1 MIWRQIFERVA
12 LHADRVA
19 VVAGDQRWTFVE
31 LAGLADAVARR
42 LPAEGGSRPRRFLVR
57 QHDPFALLVHV
68 LGCWR
73 AGCVPV
79 VLRDSM
85 TDRQVA
91 DLAAWLR
98 PAGTLAAE
106 LPDAAT
112 DGAAGGRDPGP
123 DRFEPRDEA
132 LVICTSGTTGTPK
145 LVALPAESV
154 CRNAGVIGASLG
166 LDETA
171 VVAVNTPLGYM
182 YGLMGGC
189 MASLWSGAT
198 CHLFQPR
205 APLTELQAAI
215 RRDGV
220 TVVQGPPSL
229 FRLFMAYW
237 NGEPF
242 TGVKTVTTGG
252 EPLGHDLRQALG
264 HAFPN
269 ARRLFLYGMT
279 EAGPRLSHQAFEAG
293 GGVEGCVGTPY
304 PHVEWRVDPVV
315 GDPVSGGPADHGAG
329 RLVLRG
335 PAMFLGYVAADG
347 GYEGLDADGFFHS
360 NDLVKVGAGNTLS
373 FRGRLDRIF
382 RSGGRLVNPEAVER
396 VLEAHPTVAEAACFP
411 ETHPVLGLALAAE
424 VLPVAGVTIDEA
436 ALLRWCSERVEA
448 HAMPRRINAGGGWG
462 VAESGK
468 RRRPAGP
475 ATPGDAA
482 A

>member
-1 MIWRQIFERVA
+1 MIWQQISERVA
-12 LHADRVA
+12 AHAERVA
-19 VVAGDQRWTFVE
+19 VVADGRCWTFGQVSA
-31 LAGLADAVARR
+31 LAAAVARR
-42 LPAEGGSRPRRFLVR
+42 LPSGGGTARRRFLVR
-57 QHDPFALLVHV
+57 QRDPFALLIHV

-98 PAGTLAAE
+98 PEATLSDG
-106 LPDAAT
+106 LPE
-112 DGAAGGRDPGP
+112 AAGDEYAVTTDVVGGGFD
-123 DRFEPRDEA
+123 PRDEA
-132 LVICTSGTTGTPK
+132 LVICTSGTTGSPK

-154 CRNAGVIGASLG
+154 CRNALVIGQALR
-166 LDETA
+166 LDGTA

-189 MASLWSGAT
+189 MASLWAGAT
-198 CHLFQPR
+198 CCLFHPR

-215 RRDGV
+215 RRWGV

-237 NGEPF
+237 NEGEPF
-242 TGVKTVTTGG
+242 TGVRVVTTGG
-252 EPLGHDLRQALG
+252 EPLGDDLRQSLG
-264 HAFPN
+264 RAFPN
-269 ARRLFLYGMT
+269 ALRLFLYGMT
-279 EAGPRLSHQAFEAG
+279 EAGPRLSHLPFDAG
-293 GGVEGCVGTPY
+293 GGIEGRIGTLY
-304 PHVEWRVDPVV
+304 PHVEWRIDPI
-315 GDPVSGGPADHGAG
+315 GGGPAEDCVG

-360 NDLVKVGAGNTLS
+360 NDLVQVGPGRVLT

-382 RSGGRLVNPEAVER
+382 RSGGRLVNPDAVER
-396 VLEAHPTVAEAACFP
+396 VLEAHPAVGEASCFP
-411 ETHPVLGLALAAE
+411 VPHPVLGLVLGAE
-424 VLPVAGVTIDEA
+424 VLPVAGVDIDEA
-436 ALLRWCSERVEA
+436 ALLRWCSERVES
-448 HAMPRRINAGGGWG
+448 HALPRRIVASGGWE

-475 ATPGDAA
+475 AGSGGVGRPAA
-482 A
+482 